1 MTPSDPDVTIV
12 IVAYSA
18 RDDLEACLGSI
29 RDHAGAVATETIL
42 VDNASTDDTVPWV
55 RAEHPEVE
63 LIELD
68 ENRGVGARHL
78 GIERAR
84 GRYTMII
91 DSDAA
96 LTPGALPTMVQALD
110 ENPAWGLVGPKL
122 LNPDGTL
129 QLSCR
134 RWPPLLLPI
143 MRRPPLDRWLEES
156 AAVRRH
162 LMVDADHDR
171 VRPVL
176 YVLGAC
182 QLFRSELAA
191 KAGRFDTRSVIGPD
205 DIDWCIRIRD
215 AGGEVVYLPTAEV
228 VHAYQRRSR
237 RNVVSTLALRHL
249 RDFYAFQWRYRAR
262 RREFV
267 RLGEELDRAA
277 AP

>member
-12 IVAYSA
+12 IVAYNS

-29 RDHAGAVATETIL
+29 RDHAGGVATETIL

-55 RAEHPEVE
+55 RAEHPEVT

-68 ENRGVGARHL
+68 RNLGVGSRYM

-84 GRYTMII
+84 GRHTMII

-96 LTPGALPTMVQALD
+96 LTPQALPTMVRALD
-110 ENPAWGLVGPKL
+110 ENPGWGLVGPKL

-134 RWPPLLLPI
+134 RWPPLLLPL
-143 MRRPPLDRWLEES
+143 MRRPPLDRWLEDS
-156 AAVRRH
+156 RPVHRH
-162 LMVDADHDR
+162 LMTDVDHDR

-191 KAGRFDTRSVIGPD
+191 RAGRFETRSVIGPD

-237 RNVVSTLALRHL
+237 QNVVSTLALRHL
-249 RDFYAFQWRYRAR
+249 RDFYAFQWRHRRR
-262 RREFV
+262 RREFIG
-267 RLGEELDRAA
+267 LGRELDRVA